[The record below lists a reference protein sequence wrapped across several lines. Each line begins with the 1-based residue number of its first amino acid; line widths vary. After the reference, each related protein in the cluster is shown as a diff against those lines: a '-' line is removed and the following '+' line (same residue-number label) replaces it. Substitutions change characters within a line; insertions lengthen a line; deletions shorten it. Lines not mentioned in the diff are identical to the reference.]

1 MARRQISEHFTINF
15 GFNNP
20 AWREIRNS
28 PAVDQYLER
37 VGEETVARCNADLHA
52 AQAKRRQPVED
63 GYDFHITHGTR
74 SRLNIFPDTPRAIA
88 HEAVNQT
95 ILQNVPVGGPK
106 GAAHGPDHDIPRELR
121 ARRDDVAQERDTETG
136 KFRRNADEP

>member
-95 ILQNVPVGGPK
+95 ILQNVPVGGQRPASSD
-106 GAAHGPDHDIPRELR
+106 GTPTSHEHHPDSRHPVGVPVDPQLLF
-121 ARRDDVAQERDTETG
+121 G
-136 KFRRNADEP
+136 